1 MWGLV
6 PAILVCTLLG
16 LRPPFVFGV
25 SYCPSIFTRAACVK
39 SVAVSLS
46 FPLTHCAGGVLHIVE
61 AWKGHARA
69 PQQEV
74 V

>member
-1 MWGLV
+1 M
-6 PAILVCTLLG
+6 
-16 LRPPFVFGV
+16 FGV

-39 SVAVSLS
+39 SMAVSLS